1 MIRPP
6 KAMFQDTIILKHLE
20 VDESN
25 PENNPYGE
33 PETVTQTEIKNV
45 RFSLRTVYSGTNND
59 RQVVANAT
67 IVVMSTY
74 SEPFYEFTEQNQG
87 DKIVFNGHEYTIKT
101 INRDIEPFTNQV
113 YQYRLWVI

>member
-20 VDESN
+20 ADKSD
-25 PENNPYGE
+25 PYGE
-33 PETVTQTEIKNV
+33 SEIVTQTEIKNV

-67 IVVMSTY
+67 IVVMSEY
-74 SEPFYEFTEQNQG
+74 SEPFYNFTEQNQG
-87 DKIVFNGHEYTIKT
+87 DKVVFNDHEYTIKT
-101 INRDIEPFTNQV
+101 INRDIEPFTNSV

>member
-6 KAMFQDTIILKHLE
+6 KAMFQDTITLKHLE
-20 VDESN
+20 VVKSD
-25 PENNPYGE
+25 PYGE
-33 PETVTQTEIKNV
+33 RKKVATQTEIKNV

-67 IVVMSTY
+67 IVVMSEY

-87 DKIVFNGHEYTIKT
+87 DKITFSGHNYTIKT
-101 INRDIEPFTNQV
+101 INRDIEPFSNEV

>member
-6 KAMFQDTIILKHLE
+6 KAMFQDTITLKHLE
-20 VDESN
+20 VDKSN

-33 PETVTQTEIKNV
+33 PETVSKTEIKNV

-87 DKIVFNGHEYTIKT
+87 DKIVFNGHDYTIKT
-101 INRDIEPFTNQV
+101 INRDIEPFSNEV

>member
-6 KAMFQDTIILKHLE
+6 KAMFQDTITLNHLE
-20 VDESN
+20 VDKSD
-25 PENNPYGE
+25 PYGE
-33 PETVTQTEIKNV
+33 SETVTQNEIKNV
-45 RFSLRTVYSGTNND
+45 RFSLRTVYSGINND

-87 DKIVFNGHEYTIKT
+87 DKIVFNDHEYTIKT
-101 INRDIEPFTNQV
+101 INRDIEPFTNSV

>member
-6 KAMFQDTIILKHLE
+6 KAMFQDTITLKHLE
-20 VDESN
+20 SN
-25 PENNPYGE
+25 KSDPYSDPYGE
-33 PETVTQTEIKNV
+33 REIVAQTEIKNV

>member
-6 KAMFQDTIILKHLE
+6 KVMFQDTITLKHLE
-20 VDESN
+20 VDKSD
-25 PENNPYGE
+25 PYGE
-33 PETVTQTEIKNV
+33 SETVTQTEIKNV

-87 DKIVFNGHEYTIKT
+87 DKVSFNGHDYTITT
-101 INRDIEPFTNQV
+101 INRDIEPFSNEV

>member
-1 MIRPP
+1 
-6 KAMFQDTIILKHLE
+6 MFQDTVTLKKM
-20 VDESN
+20 VTD
-25 PENNPYGE
+25 PDDPYDDKKVAE
-33 PETVTQTEIKNV
+33 KTEIQNC

-74 SEPFYEFTEQNQG
+74 SKPFYEFTEANEG
-87 DKIVFNGHEYTIKT
+87 DKVSFNGHDYTIT
-101 INRDIEPFTNQV
+101 AINRDIEPFSNEV